1 MVEPRPLWVRIN
13 ALRIERGWIWYRLS
27 ADSGIAE
34 QTFKR
39 WGQGRNKPSLDAVQR
54 VAKAFGITVDALV
67 VGLPRLAERPNSD
80 PPPPPSVSS
89 DRHRFDPW
97 KPASGPSF
105 VGRTNILEHLAEAY
119 ERGGSVNLPG
129 ERRIGKSSLLAEW
142 GRIACERGIEVVHVS
157 SEQVPGL
164 SPDALVEAITGKR
177 AEPGADSSAEV
188 LLRWLEQPGR
198 VKPLVLIDEFDAL
211 ATSIEDRFF
220 QRLRGVVG
228 EGLCCFVLA
237 TRKDLSELSTPGRTS
252 PFDNLLETIQVGLL
266 DPWAADQ
273 LAARCETLAGTQGTL
288 LLRHWAGAH
297 PFYLQLGGHH
307 FMRALLEGAS
317 IERGIDEFRG
327 AAGRHI
333 KALWMHASPRERDA
347 LITGEGEKKVVRQL
361 IRRGLLNEHGWPF
374 GHVFTTW
381 LEEVTR

>member
-1 MVEPRPLWVRIN
+1 MVEPRSLWVRVN
-13 ALRIERGWIWYRLS
+13 ALRQMRGWKWYGL
-27 ADSGIAE
+27 AVDAGLVE
-34 QTFKR
+34 ETFKR

-54 VAKAFGITVDALV
+54 VAKAFSMTVDELIA
-67 VGLPRLAERPNSD
+67 GLPRLAERPSSD

-211 ATSIEDRFF
+211 AISIEDRFF
-220 QRLRGVVG
+220 QRLRGMVG

-237 TRKDLSELSTPGRTS
+237 TCKDLSELSTPGRTS

-273 LAARCETLAGTQGTL
+273 LAGRCEELSGAQGVS

-327 AAGRHI
+327 AAGRYLD
-333 KALWMHASPRERDA
+333 ALWKHASPREQEA
-347 LITGEGEKKVVRQL
+347 LITGEGEKKVLRRMS
-361 IRRGLLNEHGWPF
+361 RRGLLTEHDLPF
-374 GHVFTTW
+374 GQVFTSW
-381 LEEVTR
+381 LEEMTR